1 MAIAIPSRK
10 INYPMNR
17 FLKTLMLWLL
27 LAALPLQ
34 GVAAAMQTPC
44 GLMKHGD
51 PAETAMSVQLHQHG
65 GEVMTMSDTVAT
77 DIGAAAP
84 AMSHDASPGDD
95 HEHGTCSACASC
107 CMSAAAPPAAAVITP
122 TYSNSLPS
130 VVTPAPLL
138 TGFVPA
144 GLERPPK
151 RINT

>member
-1 MAIAIPSRK
+1 
-10 INYPMNR
+10 MNR

-34 GVAAAMQTPC
+34 GIAAAMQTPC
-44 GLMKHGD
+44 GPMERSD
-51 PAETAMSVQLHQHG
+51 SAETAMSVLQPHQHG
-65 GEVMTMSDTVAT
+65 GEVMAMSEPVAS
-77 DIGAAAP
+77 DRGAVAAP
-84 AMSHDASPGDD
+84 AMSHDKSPGDD

-107 CMSAAAPPAAAVITP
+107 CMSAGAPPSAAVITP

-130 VVTPAPLL
+130 VVTPAPSL

-151 RINT
+151 RCAI